1 MPANSKEKTD
11 DKPAQEQPQKQNS
24 LWVEKYRP
32 KNFDEIIGQGDSVE
46 KLKAMLSKGEV
57 QHMILSGPPGV
68 GKTTSAVVL
77 AKMVFGDNW
86 NQNFIELNAS
96 DDRKLSVIQGKVKE
110 FARTKPIDAP
120 FKMILFDEGD
130 SLTQE
135 AQQALR
141 RMMEEY
147 SSTCR
152 FLFSV
157 NYQNNIIE
165 PLQSRCVILRFQPLL
180 QKDIEAY
187 IGRIAKSED
196 LQIDANAMEALYYVS
211 KGDLRLV
218 TNLLQSLS
226 NVSRKIDASTV
237 YTNSGV
243 LDTGKILEG
252 VKTALGGDYI
262 KSREIFADLLDSG
275 VNTRELLLQIFNIVI
290 SNEELVD
297 QKAKGYIIEKLAEV
311 DYRIVEGATP
321 FIQFQALLAF
331 LATFNK

>member
-1 MPANSKEKTD
+1 MSENSKEKAKD
-11 DKPAQEQPQKQNS
+11 SKGEQPQKQNS

-32 KNFDEIIGQGDSVE
+32 KSFKEIIGQADSVA
-46 KLKAMLSKGEV
+46 KLGAMVSSGEV

-77 AKMVFGDNW
+77 ARLVFGENW

-110 FARTKPIDAP
+110 FARTRPIDAP
-120 FKMILFDEGD
+120 FKIILFDEGD

-152 FLFSV
+152 FVFSV
-157 NYQNNIIE
+157 NYQNNLIE
-165 PLQSRCVILRFQPLL
+165 PLQSRCVILRFQPLV
-180 QKDIEAY
+180 QKDIEEY
-187 IGRIAKSED
+187 IGRIAKEEG
-196 LQIDANAMEALYYVS
+196 LEIDKNAMEALFYVS

-226 NVSRKIDASTV
+226 NVSKKIDASTV

-252 VKTALGGDYI
+252 IKTALSGDYT
-262 KSREIFADLLDSG
+262 KSREIFAQLLDAG
-275 VNTRELLLQIFNIVI
+275 VNTRELLLQIFGIIN
-290 SNEELVD
+290 SNDNLVD
-297 QKAKGYIIEKLAEV
+297 EKAKAYIIEKLAEV
-311 DYRIVEGATP
+311 DYRLVEGSTP
-321 FIQFQALLAF
+321 FIQFQAFLAF
-331 LATFNK
+331 LATFGK